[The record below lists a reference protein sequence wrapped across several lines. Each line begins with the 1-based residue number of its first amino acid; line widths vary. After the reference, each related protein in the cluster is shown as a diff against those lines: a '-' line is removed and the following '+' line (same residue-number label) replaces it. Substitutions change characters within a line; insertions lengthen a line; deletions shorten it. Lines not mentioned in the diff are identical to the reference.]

1 MSKEL
6 AKLIYEWHSIHVPFI
21 KTGSTHTLRAYR
33 TSLTLFMR
41 FLMKEKLITPFTLS
55 TDCFSVAY
63 LDEWRMWLIRTHG
76 VKNDTCNIRMAAIKG
91 LLEYIGGRAPHYAY
105 LYIAAPS
112 ISSRCALPRSRYV
125 E

>member
-41 FLMKEKLITPFTLS
+41 FLMEEKLITPFTLS

-63 LDEWRMWLIRTHG
+63 LDEWRMWLIRP
-76 VKNDTCNIRMAAIKG
+76 M
-91 LLEYIGGRAPHYAY
+91 E
-105 LYIAAPS
+105 
-112 ISSRCALPRSRYV
+112 
-125 E
+125 